1 MSRQSPSELVI
12 GDHTKFVVFCTEASR
27 YLARNIARELNCP
40 LGGVE
45 RKVFDDGEQY
55 YRIQIDTTG
64 GIAGKD
70 VIYVASTNTDAALLE
85 LYRVG
90 CALASYGTRR
100 RFFVIP
106 YFGYSTMERAVKPG
120 EVITAKVNARMLSSI
135 PNSGLGNIFLFCDLH
150 VSGLLQY
157 FEGPCQVHEVYGQE
171 PLLTAIS
178 KEIGVE
184 PLPVTARGAI
194 AVPTEEENPT
204 LVFGSADLGRPL
216 WVESFAKRFK
226 AGMAFIR
233 KKRNMNKTEVQGV
246 PIGDVK
252 GKKVVIYDDMTRTAG
267 TLIKA
272 AEAYLANGA
281 TEVIAV
287 LSHLALANKG
297 IIKKLEDSPI
307 KKIIATNTHPMSQD
321 PAVKDS
327 KKIEIVDVT
336 KEFVNAIKTFLLFDD
351 RFGSSVAD
359 GDEDEDDDDD
369 DDDEEED
376 D

>member
-1 MSRQSPSELVI
+1 MSFKESPSDIKI
-12 GDHTKFVVFCTEASR
+12 GYKTRFVVFSTEASR
-27 YLARNIARELNCP
+27 YFARNIARELGCP
-40 LGGVE
+40 LGTVE

-55 YRIQIDTTG
+55 YRIQIDKDG

-70 VIYVASTNTDAALLE
+70 IIYVASTNTDAALLE

-90 CALASYGTRR
+90 CALTSYGTRR

-135 PNSGLGNIFLFCDLH
+135 PNSGLGNIFMFCDLH

-171 PLLTAIS
+171 PLIKAIGE
-178 KEIGVE
+178 EIGIT
-184 PLPVTARGAI
+184 PSPAPVPI
-194 AVPTEEENPT
+194 AADEENPD

-216 WVESFAKRFK
+216 WVESFAKRFN

-246 PIGDVK
+246 PIGDVR

-272 AEAYLANGA
+272 AQAYLANGA

-287 LSHLALANKG
+287 LSHLALASTDIVRK
-297 IIKKLEDSPI
+297 IEESPI
-307 KKIIATNTHPMSQD
+307 KKVIATNSHPMSQN
-321 PAVKDS
+321 PVVKES
-327 KKIEIVDVT
+327 KKIRIVNVDGM
-336 KEFVNAIKTFLLFDD
+336 FVNEIKKFLIFDEK
-351 RFGSSVAD
+351 SSND
-359 GDEDEDDDDD
+359 HDDDDD
-369 DDDEEED
+369 DDSEED
-376 D
+376 EDEL